1 MWMNLEKLEINLN
14 RIFDQNYSFNY
25 LEMVEFQ
32 MKSQNYK
39 TKMILIAWPKKKKN
53 KELNL

>member
-1 MWMNLEKLEINLN
+1 MNLEKLEINLN

-39 TKMILIAWPKKKKN
+39 TKMILIA
-53 KELNL
+53 